1 MTQLKQKIWDFPS
14 QFLHSARDYTND
26 IRVGRSPDGSA
37 AACKFSRLSEHCS
50 MLGKNSKISFF
61 AATESLCWY
70 VSLNPGNLRTSGF
83 LHSAKLF

>member
-1 MTQLKQKIWDFPS
+1 MALQLHANFQ
-14 QFLHSARDYTND
+14 
-26 IRVGRSPDGSA
+26 GS
-37 AACKFSRLSEHCS
+37 LSICS